1 LVKDF
6 NSNKNNCH
14 IQSIVLKIQLI
25 EKSFSTKIS
34 LGSFSQNHV
43 NIDKTIFLKHM
54 NLEPLQE

>member
-1 LVKDF
+1 LLVDSVKDS

-25 EKSFSTKIS
+25 EKSFSAKIN

-43 NIDKTIFLKHM
+43 NIDKTIFF
-54 NLEPLQE
+54 